1 MQTMFD
7 DENRQENEFAYSRL
21 HGEKEEEFEEELVD
35 NDEEEED
42 ENRVE
47 DQEEEGE
54 RGGEEEKIGIDA
66 DDVDPDPWNTISY
79 VIP

>member
-7 DENRQENEFAYSRL
+7 DENRQENEFADSRL
-21 HGEKEEEFEEELVD
+21 QGEKKEEFEELID
-35 NDEEEED
+35 DDEEEED
-42 ENRVE
+42 ENQVE

-54 RGGEEEKIGIDA
+54 RGEEEKIGIDF
-66 DDVDPDPWNTISY
+66 DDVDPDPWNTIAY